1 MLSRED
7 AGFVMIK
14 VERGENVLEA
24 LEKACKIHTITN
36 GAVLW
41 GIGMFAEVEIG
52 FFNGTQY
59 VHETY
64 TDPAEIVS
72 FHGSIANTEP
82 RFHIHTSFAPEDH
95 VVKGG
100 HLFKAITSPLMEIE
114 VQKFNTIRIER
125 KLNEGT
131 GLKEIDIL

>member
-7 AGFVMIK
+7 SGFVMIK
-14 VERGENVLEA
+14 VERGENVLDA
-24 LEKACKIHTITN
+24 LSKACTIHTITN
-36 GAVLW
+36 GAVQW

-52 FFNGTQY
+52 FFNGKTY

-64 TDPAEIVS
+64 SEPAEIVS
-72 FHGSIANTEP
+72 FHGSIASTEP

-95 VVKGG
+95 IVKGG
-100 HLFKAITSPLMEIE
+100 HLFRAIASPLVEIE
-114 VQKFNTIRIER
+114 VQKFASIRIER
-125 KLNEGT
+125 KLNDAT